1 MSYVIA
7 MLVGFVAGI
16 FLCFGTDDWR
26 IQRFTTRGYDTAVKH
41 ILEYGYYYNRDGDR
55 INIVVQIGGES
66 NEQ

>member
-16 FLCFGTDDWR
+16 FLCYGTDDWR

-41 ILEYGYYYNRDGDR
+41 ILEYGYYYNPNGDR
-55 INIVVQIGGES
+55 INVVVQIGGDS

>member
-7 MLVGFVAGI
+7 MLVGFIAGI
-16 FLCFGTDDWR
+16 FLCYGTDDWR

-41 ILEYGYYYNRDGDR
+41 ILEYGYYYNSDGDR
-55 INIVVQIGGES
+55 ISVVVQTGGDS

>member
-16 FLCFGTDDWR
+16 FLCFGADDWR
-26 IQRFTTRGYDTAVKH
+26 IRRFTTRGYDTAVKH
-41 ILEYGYYYNRDGDR
+41 ILEYGYYYNPDGDR
-55 INIVVQIGGES
+55 ISIVVQTGGDS

>member
-7 MLVGFVAGI
+7 MLIGFVAGI
-16 FLCFGTDDWR
+16 FLCYGTDDWR

-41 ILEYGYYYNRDGDR
+41 ILEYGYYYNPNGDR
-55 INIVVQIGGES
+55 IDVVVQMGGDS